1 MGTKKNEHMKHLTII
16 LLFAVTAFIANAQ
29 VKYNHI
35 GQLREF
41 KSDWAL
47 VELGNKLGFI
57 DENGKEII
65 KPIYN
70 MIGQF
75 GEFNPDW
82 ALVELG
88 NKLGFINDKGGRS
101 PQTNL

>member
-1 MGTKKNEHMKHLTII
+1 MKHLTII
-16 LLFAVTAFIANAQ
+16 LLFAVTALKANAQ

-35 GQLREF
+35 GQLGEF

-57 DENGKEII
+57 DEKGKEII

-75 GEFNPDW
+75 GEFKSDW
-82 ALVELG
+82 ALV
-88 NKLGFINDKGGRS
+88 KLDDKVGFINDKGEEVIK
-101 PQTNL
+101 PTTKP